1 MKAEGGT
8 AYLEIHHL
16 RQLANGGSDT
26 IQNAVVVCP
35 NFHRE
40 FHFGSCKPE
49 QTQKLYQEK

>member
-1 MKAEGGT
+1 M
-8 AYLEIHHL
+8 EIHHL

-35 NFHRE
+35 NCHRE